1 MGNETETRKLVT
13 RGLRLEYFT
22 LLWNVLGICITA
34 VAAWKSH
41 SIAIAGFGLDSL
53 IEIGASTVVI
63 WELTSTNDK
72 VRPKAL
78 RIIGVSFFGIAAY
91 IFLQVLY
98 LLINRSHPDVS
109 VLGIV
114 WTAITFLT
122 MFALAKAKARTGTQL
137 HNPVLITEG
146 KVTMIDAYLAA
157 SVMVGLLLNATL
169 HWWWADLAS
178 ALIIVYYGLK
188 EGRAALLEAKHHS

>member
-1 MGNETETRKLVT
+1 M
-13 RGLRLEYFT
+13 
-22 LLWNVLGICITA
+22 
-34 VAAWKSH
+34 SH

-53 IEIGASTVVI
+53 IEIAASTVVI
-63 WELTSTNDK
+63 WELTRTNEN

-78 RIIGVSFFGIAAY
+78 RIIGISFYSIAIY
-91 IFLQVLY
+91 IFVQVLY
-98 LLINRSHPDVS
+98 LLVNRSHPDVS
-109 VLGIV
+109 VLGII
-114 WTAITFLT
+114 WTAITFTT
-122 MFALAKAKARTGTQL
+122 MLILAKAKTRTGAQL

-157 SVMVGLLLNATL
+157 SVMVGLLLNAAF

-188 EGRAALLEAKHHS
+188 EGRAALVEAKQH